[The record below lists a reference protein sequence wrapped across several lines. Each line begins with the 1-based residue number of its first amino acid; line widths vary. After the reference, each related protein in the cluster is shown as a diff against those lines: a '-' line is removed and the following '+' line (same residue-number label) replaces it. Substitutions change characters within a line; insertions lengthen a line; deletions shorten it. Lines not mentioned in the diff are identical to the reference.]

1 MNLKMTTKLI
11 LSFLSIIT
19 LSFSNSRVSF
29 SRPGEMM
36 QIPSMA
42 FSKNHNTLF
51 TINVGGEVVN
61 FSSDFRKY
69 SGAFSLKIQTKT
81 GYNIGVSAVSLA
93 SPVGTKEA
101 GFHIQ
106 KTIFQYGDVIISSGI
121 HDLIYIRDGN
131 DVIQINDMSFFTVF
145 TNKNKFDN
153 YDLSINFGGG
163 TGKIGY
169 DPQTADISSGINYGG
184 FLGFN
189 LKTPYFQKNGGL
201 DLLMEYAGGGVNAGL
216 KMPITSNFTVNC
228 GITHFENLGEFA
240 TESKLGSEQKELQA
254 DAPAVSLGITFRV
267 PRLLTDR
274 TPPQLLSNPYDVP
287 NSVDTS
293 SLFYNSENQNIGPL
307 INSLRDSIVVAFH
320 ENKTLYNENLL
331 LKQKMA
337 ILMDST
343 RVSLL
348 ERQIDR
354 ANNNIIMRHISRSLR
369 YFYGEEYREALREI
383 DKAIE
388 VNPNIALAYARRGSI
403 YYRLG
408 DFQRAT
414 MNWNIALKL
423 DPEFT
428 EIQDLLR
435 ASNDNRLSSSE
446 MKN

>member
-1 MNLKMTTKLI
+1 MNLKITIKFI
-11 LSFLSIIT
+11 FSFLSIIT
-19 LSFSNSRVSF
+19 FLFSNSRVSF
-29 SRPGEMM
+29 SRPGDMM

-42 FSKNHNTLF
+42 FAKNNTTLF

-61 FSSDFRKY
+61 FSSEFRKY
-69 SGAFSLKIQTKT
+69 SGAFSLKFQTQT
-81 GYNIGVSAVSLA
+81 GYSLGVSAVSLA
-93 SPVGTKEA
+93 SPTGMKEA

-106 KTIFQYGDVIISSGI
+106 KTIFKYGDVVISSGI
-121 HDLIYIRDGN
+121 HDFIYLRDGN

-153 YDLSINFGGG
+153 YDLSISFGGG

-169 DPQTADISSGINYGG
+169 DPQTSDIATGINYGG

-189 LKTPYFQKNGGL
+189 LKTPYFQKNGGV
-201 DLLMEYAGGGVNAGL
+201 DLLMEYAAGGINLGCKV
-216 KMPITSNFTVNC
+216 PITNNFKINF
-228 GITHFENLGEFA
+228 GMTHFENLSEFA
-240 TESKLGSEQKELQA
+240 TESKLGSEQKELQP
-254 DAPAVSLGITFRV
+254 DAPAVSLGITFAV
-267 PRLLTDR
+267 PRLLNNQR
-274 TPPQLLSNPYDVP
+274 SNFSPKPYDV
-287 NSVDTS
+287 SDGSHQS
-293 SLFYNSENQNIGPL
+293 SEFGDLENENIGSL

-320 ENKTLYNENLL
+320 ENKNLYNENLFL
-331 LKQKMA
+331 QQKMA

-343 RVSLL
+343 RVFHL
-348 ERQIDR
+348 EREIDR

-428 EIQDLLR
+428 EIQDLLH
-435 ASNDNRLSSSE
+435 ASKDNRLSSSE